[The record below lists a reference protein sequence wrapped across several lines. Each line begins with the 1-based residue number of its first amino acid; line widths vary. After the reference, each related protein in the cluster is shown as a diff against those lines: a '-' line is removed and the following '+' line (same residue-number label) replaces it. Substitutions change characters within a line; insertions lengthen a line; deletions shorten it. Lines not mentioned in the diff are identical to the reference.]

1 MATTATGGSLTA
13 ASPLLA
19 FQTLD
24 AGIVGVEVSGTWTGT
39 ITFEA
44 RIGNTWANAQVF
56 TVASVVV
63 AATTTANVSR
73 LINAGGFS
81 EVRANFSTPTSG
93 TPVIIFTGSP
103 ESMGGSGGGGGGGGG
118 AVTVGDGAD
127 VAEGTTTDAGVVT
140 DTSGTLI
147 GFARGNII
155 KWIAQALLLG
165 AVNEAA
171 PASDTASSGLN
182 GRLQRIAQ
190 RITSMIALLPASLGG
205 KAAASSLA
213 VTLATDEPL
222 VGILTEAAPASDT
235 ASSGLNGRLQRIAQ
249 RLTTLMTTNLLTQGD
264 VAHDGV
270 DSGNPAKIGMRA
282 LAHGTNPTAVAAA
295 DRTDWLANRAG
306 VPWVIGG
313 HPNVQTIR
321 ATYTSA
327 QTDTALVT
335 VAAGLKIVCTRI
347 TFACDKANTVN
358 VSARAGFGTAN
369 TPTTTGVLASHPGID
384 PGGGMNVGNGAG
396 IIGVGADDAD
406 LRVTTSAA
414 TTGSIEVVASF
425 YTIES

>member
-56 TVASVVV
+56 TVAGVAA

-118 AVTVGDGAD
+118 AATIADGAD

-165 AVNEAA
+165 GVTEAA
-171 PASDTASSGLN
+171 PATDTASSGLN
-182 GRLQRIAQ
+182 GRLQRVAQ
-190 RITSMIALLPASLGG
+190 RITSLIALLPSALVSNRLDVNLG
-205 KAAASSLA
+205 
-213 VTLATDEPL
+213 
-222 VGILTEAAPASDT
+222 AAPAT
-235 ASSGLNGRLQRIAQ
+235 ITG
-249 RLTTLMTTNLLTQGD
+249 QGD
-264 VAHDGV
+264 TAHDGV
-270 DSGNPAKIGMRA
+270 DAGNPLKMGFR
-282 LAHGTNPTAVAAA
+282 AVAMGTTPTSVAA
-295 DRTDWLANRAG
+295 NDRSDWLGTRWGA
-306 VPWVIGG
+306 PFVIGG
-313 HPNVQTIR
+313 HPNIQTLRFTTTGAETNTKLI
-321 ATYTSA
+321 
-327 QTDTALVT
+327 T
-335 VAAGLKIVCTRI
+335 VAAGTRI
-347 TFACDKANTVN
+347 TVTRISAKVSKATTVN
-358 VSARAGFGTAN
+358 PSVIIGFHTAT

-384 PGGGMNVGNGAG
+384 PGGGFVEGNGGG
-396 IIGVGADDAD
+396 ILGFGADDED
-406 LRVTTSAA
+406 LILTSSVPTTGALDINISYYTAA
-414 TTGSIEVVASF
+414 T
-425 YTIES
+425 